1 MLLEW
6 SVHHS
11 LCLLGG
17 TALARLANQ
26 SAAKGVGRDLGL
38 SLEGLQWTFILS
50 LGSVVFWELL
60 TSPLEQVADDSLY
73 EYLDFVDATDRYRSL
88 WVWRLLGTSVG
99 VCGIAALVGPLDCFL
114 AASGP
119 RGVVHFYGYSL
130 VSALAL
136 LVSIA
141 FPVPVCR

>member
-1 MLLEW
+1 MVSPPLPLFA
-6 SVHHS
+6 
-11 LCLLGG
+11 GG

-26 SAAKGVGRDLGL
+26 SAAKGDGRDLGL

-99 VCGIAALVGPLDCFL
+99 GCGDRK
-114 AASGP
+114 S
-119 RGVVHFYGYSL
+119 VV
-130 VSALAL
+130 
-136 LVSIA
+136 
-141 FPVPVCR
+141 